1 MPTLYV
7 TRPGAVVRRTASAL
21 VVTADRET
29 ENGKTKRET
38 LAELQPHRLEAVGI
52 VGRAHMTTD
61 ATHLCLDQG
70 ISVTWFTAGGRL
82 KGRLVPPKSKTA
94 ETRLAQYAL
103 SANPDAALELSRAFV
118 STKLRNGAAVL
129 SVLRGNR
136 PGQPALGKA
145 IRRLRKAA
153 DRAQRE
159 DSKESLLGVEGDAA
173 KTYFAALG
181 PCFSGAIRFKSRV
194 RRPPPDPANA
204 LLSFAYVLL
213 ANRVAGLLEAQGLD
227 PYVGFLHA
235 VRSGR
240 PSLGL
245 DLIEEL
251 RHPVVD
257 RFVLRI
263 CNRGQIG
270 PRHFQP
276 DPRRA
281 GGVNLNRDGLSLF
294 FTAWE
299 KLMRRPLPGAPDG
312 LTTEETLCT
321 QVELMA
327 AHVRHGDPYLPFT
340 LPEKR

>member
-7 TRPGAVVRRTASAL
+7 TRPGAVVRRAASAL

-29 ENGKTKRET
+29 GGGATKRET
-38 LAELQPHRLEAVGI
+38 LAELQPHRLEAIGI
-52 VGRAHMTTD
+52 VGRSHMTTD
-61 ATHLCLDQG
+61 ATHLCLERG

-82 KGRLVPPKSKTA
+82 KGRLVPPTSRTA

-103 SANPDAALELSRAFV
+103 SANPDAALELSRAFI

-136 PGQPALGKA
+136 PREPALGKA
-145 IRRLRKAA
+145 IRYLRKAA
-153 DRAQRE
+153 DRAQRM
-159 DSKESLLGVEGDAA
+159 DGKESLLGIEGDAA
-173 KTYFAALG
+173 KTYFAALSHCFTG
-181 PCFSGAIRFKSRV
+181 PIAFTSRV

-213 ANRVAGLLEAQGLD
+213 ANRVAGLLEARGLD
-227 PYVGFLHA
+227 AYVGFLHA

-257 RFVLRI
+257 RFVLRV
-263 CNRGQIG
+263 CNRRQLR
-270 PRHFQP
+270 PEHFQP

-281 GGVNLNRDGLSLF
+281 GGVNLNRDGLNRF

-299 KLMRRPLPGAPDG
+299 KLMRSELPGAPG
-312 LTTEETLCT
+312 HLTTEATLRL
-321 QVELMA
+321 QVELLT
-327 AHVRHGDPYLPFT
+327 AHLRHGHPYLPFT
-340 LPEKR
+340 LPEKT